1 MGKPAIQQS
10 MKMIL
15 RERELYRLKHGKTE
29 EEKQAELL
37 EKAQRKAASYE
48 KQKER
53 QRQHRAELGLKRG
66 RPFKNEATMEQ
77 RVMQIQQ
84 LLEMEKLEKNGFT
97 SL

>member
-1 MGKPAIQQS
+1 MEKPASQQA

-15 RERELYRLKHGKTE
+15 RERELYRQKHGKTE

-37 EKAQRKAASYE
+37 EKAQRTAASYE

-53 QRQHRAELGLKRG
+53 QRQKRAELGLMCG

-77 RVMQIQQ
+77 RVRLTQQ
-84 LLEMEKLEKNGFT
+84 LLEMEKMEKA
-97 SL
+97 